1 MYVYMYV
8 WMIIFFNESD
18 DFNFLLLIYL
28 YILTYIHTYI
38 LTFIL
43 HTYLHTYIYVR
54 VGEDCPLN

>member
-28 YILTYIHTYI
+28 YIHTYI

-43 HTYLHTYIYVR
+43 HTYIHTTYIYVR